1 MHDPILRIENL
12 RVSLSV
18 DQGEIQPLRGIDLDV
33 ARGKIL
39 GLVGESGC
47 GKSVT
52 AQSIMRLIGEPL
64 GRIVSGRI
72 LFEDLDLAQ
81 ASEAAM
87 RQVRGNRIAMI
98 FQEPMTSLNPV
109 IQIGEQIAES
119 LRLHR
124 GMSRAEALSEAA
136 SLLNRVSISDAEKR
150 LKQYPHQL
158 SGGMRQRVMIA
169 IALACRPALI
179 IADEPTTAL
188 DVTIQAQIL
197 EMIEV
202 LQRDFNT
209 SIILITHDFGVV
221 AEMADRVAVM
231 YAGEIFEEAAVD
243 DLFAEPLHPYTLG
256 LMASIPS
263 LEQPAAD
270 RRLPAIPGV
279 VPSLS
284 NLPQGCS
291 FQTRCTKRFDRCE
304 KEAPVLAE
312 ARPGHRVRC
321 WLHAG

>member
-1 MHDPILRIENL
+1 MRRI
-12 RVSLSV
+12 
-18 DQGEIQPLRGIDLDV
+18 RGD
-33 ARGKIL
+33 
-39 GLVGESGC
+39 
-47 GKSVT
+47 
-52 AQSIMRLIGEPL
+52 
-64 GRIVSGRI
+64 RIS
-72 LFEDLDLAQ
+72 
-81 ASEAAM
+81 
-87 RQVRGNRIAMI
+87 MI

-109 IQIGEQIAES
+109 ITIGEQIAEL

-124 GMSRAEALSEAA
+124 GIDNKEALAQAA
-136 SLLNRVSISDAEKR
+136 ALLNRVRISDAERR
-150 LKQYPHQL
+150 LSQYPHEL

-197 EMIEV
+197 EMIED
-202 LQRDFNT
+202 LQRDFGA

-231 YAGEIFEEAAVD
+231 YAGQIFEEASVS

-263 LEQPAAD
+263 LLDEPPTD

-284 NLPQGCS
+284 SLPAGCS
-291 FQTRCTKRFDRCE
+291 FQARCSKRFDRCATE
-304 KEAPVLAE
+304 PPLAE
-312 ARPGHRVRC
+312 ARPNHRVRC
-321 WLHAG
+321 WLHVN

>member
-1 MHDPILRIENL
+1 VHDPILRIENL

-81 ASEAAM
+81 ASETAM

-124 GMSRAEALSEAA
+124 GMSRAEALAEAA
-136 SLLNRVSISDAEKR
+136 SLLNRVSISDAGKR

-197 EMIEV
+197 DMIEV

-304 KEAPVLAE
+304 REAPVLAE